1 MPSPNKTKT
10 TLKKEFLF
18 CTFHEKFPPFT
29 IPFDMPEPDTN
40 YYMHF
45 RFDFF
50 LNKNRQ
56 NLFSPRIVL
65 FFPFFSI
72 VLGYLTPQATLHTSW
87 LRAQLPSF
95 FRLVNFISIDYFGV
109 TIVQIY
115 LINIRSVFTL
125 MSLLIN
131 LFSVSEKILD

>member
-65 FFPFFSI
+65 FFPFFFYSSGLLDSSGNSSYI
-72 VLGYLTPQATLHTSW
+72 M
-87 LRAQLPSF
+87 AQSSTSF
-95 FRLVNFISIDYFGV
+95 FLLTSKFHQHRLLWSDYRVDLFNQHQECLHAYELTHKFIFC
-109 TIVQIY
+109 
-115 LINIRSVFTL
+115 F
-125 MSLLIN
+125 
-131 LFSVSEKILD
+131 